1 MNYSKK
7 NYLFLPTDIIDIYLK
22 TKSSSAPKEKT
33 TITGPDFFGFNRLPY
48 VIYTKHSLLEYNNIM
63 ILLKMKLMT
72 HIIRIAL
79 KIGIMLHVIL
89 FV

>member
-7 NYLFLPTDIIDIYLK
+7 SYLFLPTYINDTYLK

-48 VIYTKHSLLEYNNIM
+48 VIYIKHSLLEYSNITT
-63 ILLKMKLMT
+63 LKMKLMT
-72 HIIRIAL
+72 YIIRIAL